1 MSDVKPFVL
10 DFDLVS
16 GFCTSGKVKPTQRRV
31 SDMVAQFA
39 NEAAARAMVEGGD
52 PLLYEFYGLD
62 LPEDDSG
69 VLQFGTTILYPG
81 KVGEEYFMTKGHFH
95 TILDTSEIYYG
106 LSGRGMMLM
115 ETPEGQVDWKEIG
128 PGEALYVPRPL
139 GPPKHQHR
147 HRASGDVLRLPGG
160 RRPRLRHHRGE
171 GLPEAGGGAGRKARR
186 HRQPQM
192 EGVAPPFAAVMF
204 DLDGVLRNTEPYHRM
219 AYATAGPQPGP
230 GRAPGRRRDRG

>member
-81 KVGEEYFMTKGHFH
+81 KVGKEYFM
-95 TILDTSEIYYG
+95 IVLMISVG
-106 LSGRGMMLM
+106 LLERRMTMVEWWYKLPS
-115 ETPEGQVDWKEIG
+115 TTV
-128 PGEALYVPRPL
+128 VRP
-139 GPPKHQHR
+139 
-147 HRASGDVLRLPGG
+147 
-160 RRPRLRHHRGE
+160 
-171 GLPEAGGGAGRKARR
+171 
-186 HRQPQM
+186 
-192 EGVAPPFAAVMF
+192 
-204 DLDGVLRNTEPYHRM
+204 
-219 AYATAGPQPGP
+219 
-230 GRAPGRRRDRG
+230 

>member
-81 KVGEEYFMTKGHFH
+81 KVGKEYFMTKGHFH

-106 LSGRGMMLM
+106 LSGHGMM
-115 ETPEGQVDWKEIG
+115 
-128 PGEALYVPRPL
+128 
-139 GPPKHQHR
+139 
-147 HRASGDVLRLPGG
+147 RARWTG
-160 RRPRLRHHRGE
+160 RRSAP
-171 GLPEAGGGAGRKARR
+171 AR
-186 HRQPQM
+186 PSM
-192 EGVAPPFAAVMF
+192 SPA
-204 DLDGVLRNTEPYHRM
+204 
-219 AYATAGPQPGP
+219 AGPTEASTP
-230 GRAPGRRRDRG
+230 APSLW

>member
-81 KVGEEYFMTKGHFH
+81 KVGEEYFMTKGAASI
-95 TILDTSEIYYG
+95 TIVTLLDKPSRRTKAITADLAGFTVPDEFVVGYG
-106 LSGRGMMLM
+106 LDYCQQYRN
-115 ETPEGQVDWKEIG
+115 
-128 PGEALYVPRPL
+128 VPYI
-139 GPPKHQHR
+139 
-147 HRASGDVLRLPGG
+147 
-160 RRPRLRHHRGE
+160 
-171 GLPEAGGGAGRKARR
+171 
-186 HRQPQM
+186 
-192 EGVAPPFAAVMF
+192 
-204 DLDGVLRNTEPYHRM
+204 GVLKPEVYENH
-219 AYATAGPQPGP
+219 
-230 GRAPGRRRDRG
+230 

>member
-81 KVGEEYFMTKGHFH
+81 KVGEEYFMTK
-95 TILDTSEIYYG
+95 
-106 LSGRGMMLM
+106 R
-115 ETPEGQVDWKEIG
+115 
-128 PGEALYVPRPL
+128 
-139 GPPKHQHR
+139 
-147 HRASGDVLRLPGG
+147 
-160 RRPRLRHHRGE
+160 
-171 GLPEAGGGAGRKARR
+171 
-186 HRQPQM
+186 
-192 EGVAPPFAAVMF
+192 
-204 DLDGVLRNTEPYHRM
+204 
-219 AYATAGPQPGP
+219 
-230 GRAPGRRRDRG
+230 

>member
-95 TILDTSEIYYG
+95 TILDTSEIY
-106 LSGRGMMLM
+106 LSLIHIS
-115 ETPEGQVDWKEIG
+115 EPT
-128 PGEALYVPRPL
+128 RP
-139 GPPKHQHR
+139 
-147 HRASGDVLRLPGG
+147 
-160 RRPRLRHHRGE
+160 
-171 GLPEAGGGAGRKARR
+171 
-186 HRQPQM
+186 
-192 EGVAPPFAAVMF
+192 
-204 DLDGVLRNTEPYHRM
+204 
-219 AYATAGPQPGP
+219 
-230 GRAPGRRRDRG
+230 